1 MDPEA
6 KTVQKRKSDMAF
18 FEKLRRAFGLDDSVD
33 YDDEIEGIDAT
44 VTPLRQRREEQ
55 AAAAAALE
63 TARADSDN
71 ARTSGGAPADDT
83 PPSDTA
89 LTSPAPEGATP
100 PLDFPAD
107 ENGHTVPAGIFRT
120 VVEIFN
126 SSLPDFLGSTVD
138 TARQEQYLYDALE
151 KGMKGYLD
159 SLQTQARNQYQEQ
172 RRNDMMKME
181 TELHQLRET
190 LRQREDE
197 ASDSKK
203 LQLSAERQKRALTER
218 VHDLEKQIASLE
230 AEAEQYNL
238 ENKSLV
244 NKLRLAT
251 LQEKNME
258 SARADEEERIAEIET
273 LRNENSRLTD
283 TLEQLK
289 LKDTLSQTM
298 VNDLQ
303 ARASEAQK
311 TLSDKE
317 QAFAESS
324 SEYSR
329 RLQEADTE
337 LASLRM
343 DLESATQRAA
353 AAEQATA
360 RATATTEELRIKL
373 EEYLADRQ
381 EAQTRAA
388 SLQSQL
394 DKSREKL
401 AVITEIQQQV
411 EKLEEASLKS
421 DAIIRRHK
429 DELMEK
435 DELIKAKDSDLRD
448 KNMTL
453 AQKDATIKRLE
464 DQTDTLRRQLEDAAY
479 ERSQSE
485 SALRS
490 EISRLKNLSPATF
503 TPAPDENSGAGENH
517 DVTTGTGK
525 NAAEKGAIAGAIDYL
540 LDDLPIIEKTEA
552 KTVAAAR
559 QKTAESQ
566 TGVNEQPSPDVEVK
580 ARRQRRKPR
589 NTAAEPSPQAPEG
602 TINEADTDTD
612 SIIEDLDTTDW
623 LVATPPPKKRS
634 PRRAE
639 PADNDDFGYHEPPRA
654 NHPDNPAQMSLF

>member
-1 MDPEA
+1 
-6 KTVQKRKSDMAF
+6 MAF

-55 AAAAAALE
+55 AAAAAARE
-63 TARADSDN
+63 AAKPDEHAADTVTADAV
-71 ARTSGGAPADDT
+71 A
-83 PPSDTA
+83 
-89 LTSPAPEGATP
+89 EHEATP
-100 PLDFPAD
+100 PHEAAAAPPEGSAPALELSVD
-107 ENGHTVPAGIFRT
+107 ENGHAVPAGIFRT

-126 SSLPDFLGSTVD
+126 SSLPDFLSSTVD

-151 KGMKGYLD
+151 KGMKGYLE
-159 SLQTQARNQYQEQ
+159 SLQVQARNQYMEQ
-172 RRNDMMKME
+172 RRTDMLKME

-218 VHDLEKQIASLE
+218 VHDLEKQVASLE
-230 AEAEQYNL
+230 AESEQYSL

-244 NKLRLAT
+244 NKLRLAS

-258 SARADEEERIAEIET
+258 SARADEEERNAEMEN
-273 LRNENSRLTD
+273 LRSENSQLKD
-283 TLEQLK
+283 TVEQLK

-311 TLSDKE
+311 ALSDKD
-317 QAFAESS
+317 QAFADSS
-324 SEYSR
+324 AEYNR

-337 LASLRM
+337 LASMRL

-353 AAEQATA
+353 AADQATA

-388 SLQSQL
+388 SLQTQL

-401 AVITEIQQQV
+401 AVITEIQQQL

-435 DELIKAKDSDLRD
+435 DELLKTKDSDLRD
-448 KNMTL
+448 KNMVL
-453 AQKDATIKRLE
+453 AQKDALIKRLE

-490 EISRLKNLSPATF
+490 EISRLKNL
-503 TPAPDENSGAGENH
+503 TPAPAPAAAAPAVSAPTEAAA
-517 DVTTGTGK
+517 TAT
-525 NAAEKGAIAGAIDYL
+525 AAEPATNPAEKSAAVGAIDYL
-540 LDDLPIIEKTEA
+540 LDDLPIIEKPAAANAPKEKA
-552 KTVAAAR
+552 KTA
-559 QKTAESQ
+559 TIES
-566 TGVNEQPSPDVEVK
+566 GMNEQASPDVEVK
-580 ARRQRRKPR
+580 PRRQRRKPR
-589 NTAAEPSPQAPEG
+589 NIASEPSLDASVENAEEPE
-602 TINEADTDTD
+602 
-612 SIIEDLDTTDW
+612 SIIEDLDATDW
-623 LVATPPPKKRS
+623 LVATPPPKKRA

>member
-1 MDPEA
+1 MNPEA

-44 VTPLRQRREEQ
+44 VTPLRQRREEE
-55 AAAAAALE
+55 AAAAAA
-63 TARADSDN
+63 ARDAAQPD
-71 ARTSGGAPADDT
+71 RAPADTTSAETNADNAA
-83 PPSDTA
+83 TA
-89 LTSPAPEGATP
+89 DGNAVPHAPEGAAP
-100 PLDFPAD
+100 ALDLPAD

-159 SLQTQARNQYQEQ
+159 SLQIQARNQYMEQ
-172 RRNDMMKME
+172 RRNDMLKME

-244 NKLRLAT
+244 NKLRLAS

-258 SARADEEERIAEIET
+258 TVRADEAERNAEMET
-273 LRNENSRLTD
+273 LRSENNRLKD
-283 TLEQLK
+283 TVEQLT

-317 QAFAESS
+317 QAFAETSA
-324 SEYSR
+324 EYSR
-329 RLQEADTE
+329 RLQEADSE
-337 LASLRM
+337 LASMRL

-353 AAEQATA
+353 VAEQATA
-360 RATATTEELRIKL
+360 RATATTEDLRIKL

-388 SLQSQL
+388 SLQIQL

-401 AVITEIQQQV
+401 SVIAEIQQQL

-435 DELIKAKDSDLRD
+435 DELLKIKDSDLRD

-453 AQKDATIKRLE
+453 AQKDALIKRLE

-490 EISRLKNLSPATF
+490 EISRLKNLSPATAPVPAAENCAS
-503 TPAPDENSGAGENH
+503 TGTTAAAAPDSVKNTTEK
-517 DVTTGTGK
+517 VTV
-525 NAAEKGAIAGAIDYL
+525 AGAIDYL
-540 LDDLPIIEKTEA
+540 LDDLPIIEKPA
-552 KTVAAAR
+552 PKNAAAAVAATEEL
-559 QKTAESQ
+559 QPD
-566 TGVNEQPSPDVEVK
+566 VNEPASPDVKVK
-580 ARRQRRKPR
+580 PSRQRRKPR
-589 NTAAEPSPQAPEG
+589 NTVPEPPAGTPE
-602 TINEADTDTD
+602 DTVEEPE

-623 LVATPPPKKRS
+623 LVATPPPKKRA